1 MELHN
6 YRVRRGMR
14 NNSPS
19 VIKLDD
25 GQLIFFKDT
34 KDLYIGC
41 DDEMVKINTDDE
53 MILVNKV
60 ESESELPSDAKDRD
74 CYIVKDTLY
83 IKFNGVWYNPGSI
96 RIGES
101 IESSVSSRIFFK
113 TTSESA
119 TEFNIEILDP
129 DGNTYYPKSL
139 AKNIWFSKTLNLV
152 GKLSELSTSITT
164 SITELETKHNTEIGT
179 LTQTVNTLS
188 AKHDTE
194 INTVNETIS
203 ALQTKHDT
211 EVATLTESVSDLTVK
226 HDSELTVINQAIA
239 NLETKH
245 NTDLVTINGTIAS
258 METKHNTEVA
268 AINTTLQTIQTD
280 HNEDVD
286 TILGTVSDLETK
298 HNTEVAAINTSLQTV
313 QTSLGTLDGTTN
325 GLKLG
330 VGKENGIKFPAD
342 PFGGGGD
349 QGWIYVEKS
358 AYPPAGHENCTS
370 TDGLNYTRP
379 GETTTHLHEF
389 YEVVLEVTND
399 MSDTN
404 RDAFRVKVPATGTD
418 TKFYVNEHTVI
429 HSGNLA
435 TYINSLQTTVNTL
448 STNLTNLTNQFNA
461 FKNSKSQANGLAPLD
476 ASGKVPAANM
486 RSSTAVASMLS
497 AGSRVSINTG
507 NTFTVTMPAYGG
519 ICISYSADHSCQHNM
534 YINDVLVFSIG
545 STAVQTIMIND
556 TQAIRYEA
564 GVLQQTVNVN
574 SIVNGQ
580 NNIKFAFGSGCGSP
594 VFNNF
599 TMTGC
604 TTKTI

>member
-41 DDEMVKINTDDE
+41 DDEMVKINTDNE

-60 ESESELPSDAKDRD
+60 NSESELPVDAKDRD

-101 IESSVSSRIFFK
+101 VESSVSSQVFFK
-113 TTSESA
+113 TTSESP
-119 TEFNIEILDP
+119 TEFSMEILDP

-139 AKNIWFSKTLNLV
+139 AKNIWFSETLNLV
-152 GKLSELSTSITT
+152 DKLSELSTSVTT
-164 SITELETKHNTEIGT
+164 LITELETKHNAEIGT
-179 LTQTVNTLS
+179 LTETVNTLS
-188 AKHDTE
+188 DKHDTE

-203 ALQTKHDT
+203 ALEIKHDT
-211 EVATLTESVSDLTVK
+211 EVASLTESVSDLTVK
-226 HDSELTVINQAIA
+226 HDSELTIINQAIA
-239 NLETKH
+239 DLETKH
-245 NTDLVTINGTIAS
+245 DTELATVTGSVTALVN
-258 METKHNTEVA
+258 KHNTEVA
-268 AINTTLQTIQTD
+268 AINTTIQTIQTD

-298 HNTEVAAINTSLQTV
+298 HNTEVAAINTALQTV

-330 VGKENGIKFPAD
+330 VGKANGIKFPVD

-349 QGWIYVEKS
+349 QGWLYVERS
-358 AYPPAGHENCTS
+358 SYPPTGHDTCTS
-370 TDGLNYTRP
+370 TDGVNFTKP
-379 GETTTHLHEF
+379 GETTAHLHEW
-389 YEVVLEVTND
+389 YEVVLEVAND
-399 MSDTN
+399 PAELN
-404 RDAFRVKVPATGTD
+404 KDAFRVKVPANGAD
-418 TKFYVNEHTVI
+418 TKFFVNEYTVI

-448 STNLTNLTNQFNA
+448 STNLTNLTNQFNT
-461 FKNSKSQANGLAPLD
+461 FKNSKAQVNGLAPLD

-486 RSSTAVASMLS
+486 RSATAIASMVY

-534 YINDVLVFSIG
+534 YINDILIFSIG
-545 STAVQTIMIND
+545 STAVQTIIIND
-556 TQAIRYEA
+556 NQAIRYEA